1 MGGDEE
7 VEEELVARGRLAI
20 IASSLPTQDWE
31 SAQWLPSNSNDVW
44 RLHDVVLRVCWR
56 GDRRRLLRELQ
67 ISQELPSSLLHPAVL
82 GAADHEGLTW
92 QLTRYIP
99 GAVLADT
106 WLEMERSRLREI
118 VAQLAQM
125 LKTLHGWTPSPEVR
139 DVLAAREGAQLETVG
154 VNLLPLP
161 IDRAMDLLGPA
172 SRLPYVDP
180 ALIRAVERRIEA
192 LADVDP
198 FARDEV
204 RAVVHGDAQ
213 PSNLIIED
221 HRIVAL
227 LDYEWCRMAPID
239 VELAIWMHIL
249 RVSQILSPGRVLP
262 PVMRWLREDYPQLF
276 AHPDLEGR
284 LWLSALTF
292 GLQGLLIWP
301 PDAPERDLVATHHV
315 HALRALVDAPP
326 SALLD

>member
-7 VEEELVARGRLAI
+7 ADEELAARGRLAI
-20 IASSLPTQDWE
+20 ITSSLPANGWNG
-31 SAQWLPSNSNDVW
+31 ARWLPSNSNDVW

-56 GDRRRLLRELQ
+56 GDRRRLQREVQ
-67 ISQELPSSLLHPAVL
+67 IVQEMPSSLLHPAVL
-82 GAADHEGLTW
+82 GSGDHEGLTW

-106 WLEMERSRLREI
+106 WLEMDHSRLREV

-139 DVLAAREGAQLETVG
+139 DVLAAREGAQLEVVG
-154 VNLLPLP
+154 VNLVPLP

-172 SRLPYVDP
+172 CRLPYVDP

-192 LADVDP
+192 LADIDP
-198 FARDEV
+198 FARDEARV
-204 RAVVHGDAQ
+204 VVHGDAQ

-221 HRIVAL
+221 QRIVAL

-239 VELAIWMHIL
+239 AELAIWTHVL
-249 RVSQILSPGRVLP
+249 RLGHILSPGRVLP
-262 PVMRWLREDYPQLF
+262 PAMRWLREDYPQLF

-284 LWLSALTF
+284 LWLYALTF

-315 HALRALVDAPP
+315 HALRTLVDGPP